1 VRFLAPI
8 VSIIATLLSGAC
20 STAPPAGEAG
30 KKKYFVEV
38 GFTLK
43 DGRVID
49 AEILRA
55 DAPELLQ
62 KSAVDSVRRIRTKPG
77 HSGYTSKVIY
87 CSAE

>member
-1 VRFLAPI
+1 MRLLAQI
-8 VSIIATLLSGAC
+8 TLTIATLVSTAC
-20 STAPPAGEAG
+20 STAPTAGEAG

-49 AEILRA
+49 AKVLRT
-55 DAPELLQ
+55 DAPEVLQ
-62 KSAVDSVRRIRTKPG
+62 KAAVDSVRRIRTKPG
-77 HSGYTSKVIY
+77 HSGYTSRVIY